1 LIFSTTDTIE
11 GRKIVEVVGVIS
23 ASTVRARNIGRD
35 ITAGFRNI
43 VGGEVSEYTS
53 LMAQSREEALQRLQS
68 VAESRG
74 ANAVVGMRFMTSMI
88 AQGSAEILAY
98 GTGVVIE

>member
-1 LIFSTTDTIE
+1 MIFSTTDTIE

-88 AQGSAEILAY
+88 AQGAAEILAY

>member
-1 LIFSTTDTIE
+1 LIFATTDTIE
-11 GRKIVEVVGVIS
+11 GRKILEVVGVLS

-35 ITAGFRNI
+35 ITAGFKNI

-53 LMAQSREEALQRLQS
+53 LMAESREEALHRLQT
-68 VAESRG
+68 VAEAEG

-98 GTGVVIE
+98 GTGVVLE